1 MVFQYSSVNIPAFEG
16 GKIMRN
22 RPVALRY
29 IYMALFM
36 LFFMV
41 GCTTPMDK
49 SSPIAVTP
57 VLEQYEYKQREKV
70 CFFPSFTNENE
81 KAEILSVST
90 EDGFFICMT
99 AEETQADSFINSQRT
114 LLRFLQDNGVA
125 VRELNYVAINFDD
138 NFSECAKDT
147 AYIAL
152 SSTETWQQVLVT
164 LQVLWGD
171 YTDYGYVYGMA
182 NAIASHLGWETD
194 TLETVESSAMDAF
207 FCVNPQALNLL
218 YPAFTE
224 RYATEETIR
233 YSKLLSLDL
242 FEQIDLCDAMK
253 KPIETQLDTFDTL
266 LQGYSEKI
274 GASFS
279 RQVCGYAYRGP
290 YLPLCIQGT
299 YATHIVD
306 HGYKDYHSDIFEDY
320 FSDYVTIYQ
329 TAEILDA
336 EIVEAV
342 ARFGLEDSAGNIRI
356 NWLSEYSAMTKF
368 AKRHVNTCYVSMQEA
383 YVTTIS
389 LYLHAYHYHIAHLI
403 NPNSDLS
410 WQTSAFCEIGRI
422 YSQYALDA
430 TEKTFTQNSKW
441 AELYESFTEHTY
453 QEGTEH
459 YFEVF
464 DVLSYA
470 LNEDF
475 RLDYHKDGAFLNS
488 FAYYLIKDFGEN
500 AVIDLMLFPDT
511 VTHVTGKTWETLEI
525 EWKQALM
532 DKYAGKE
539 IPSWLSEY

>member
-1 MVFQYSSVNIPAFEG
+1 
-16 GKIMRN
+16 MRN
-22 RPVALRY
+22 RPVALCL
-29 IYMALFM
+29 IYMVLFV
-36 LFFMV
+36 LLVMV
-41 GCTTPMDK
+41 GCTSPMDK
-49 SSPIAVTP
+49 SFPIPVTP

-90 EDGFFICMT
+90 EDGFFVCMT
-99 AEETQADSFINSQRT
+99 TDKAQADSFINAQRT
-114 LLRFLQDNGVA
+114 LLHFLQDNGVA
-125 VRELNYVAINFDD
+125 LRELNYVAINFDD
-138 NFSECAKDT
+138 NFSESAKNT

-152 SSTETWQQVLVT
+152 SSTQTWQQVLVT
-164 LQVLWGD
+164 LQAIWGD
-171 YTDYGYVYGMA
+171 YTDYGYVYAMA
-182 NAIASHLGWETD
+182 NTIATHLGWETEAV
-194 TLETVESSAMDAF
+194 ETAEQSAMDTF
-207 FCVNPQALNLL
+207 FCENPQALNLL
-218 YPAFTE
+218 YPAFTA
-224 RYATEETIR
+224 RYAAEETIR
-233 YSKLLSLDL
+233 YSKSLSLDL
-242 FEQIDLCDAMK
+242 FEHIDLCDVLK
-253 KPIETQLDTFDTL
+253 KPIETQLDEYEVL
-266 LQGYSEKI
+266 LHEYSERI

-279 RQVCGYAYRGP
+279 RQGCDYAYRGP

-329 TAEILDA
+329 TAEILDV

-389 LYLHAYHYHIAHLI
+389 LYLHAYYYHIAHLI
-403 NPNSDLS
+403 NQNSEIP
-410 WQTSAFCEIGRI
+410 WQTSAFCEIGRS
-422 YSQYALDA
+422 YSRYALYA

-441 AELYESFTEHTY
+441 AELFYSFTGHTY
-453 QEGTEH
+453 QAGMES

-470 LNEDF
+470 LNDDF
-475 RLDYHKDGAFLNS
+475 ILDYHRDGAFLNS

-500 AVIDLMLFPDT
+500 AIINLMLFPDT
-511 VTHVTGKTWETLEI
+511 VIEVTGKTWEALEN
-525 EWKQALM
+525 EWKQSIM

-539 IPSWLSEY
+539 IPGWLSED

>member
-1 MVFQYSSVNIPAFEG
+1 MQNRLVAFG
-16 GKIMRN
+16 LICT
-22 RPVALRY
+22 V
-29 IYMALFM
+29 LFI
-36 LFFMV
+36 LLVVV
-41 GCTTPMDK
+41 GCTTPKDTT
-49 SSPIAVTP
+49 SLIAATP
-57 VLEQYEYKQREKV
+57 VQERYEYKQREKI

-90 EDGFFICMT
+90 EDGSFICMT
-99 AEETQADSFINSQRT
+99 TEKPLADSFINAQRT
-114 LLRFLQDNGVA
+114 LLHFLQNNGVA
-125 VRELNYVAINFDD
+125 IRELNYIAINFDD
-138 NFSECAKDT
+138 NFSESAKDT

-164 LQVLWGD
+164 LQALWGD
-171 YTDYGYVYGMA
+171 YTDYGYIYAMS
-182 NAIASHLGWETD
+182 NAIASQLGWKTD
-194 TLETVESSAMDAF
+194 VLQTAEQSAMAAF
-207 FCVNPQALNLL
+207 FCENPLALNLL
-218 YPAFTE
+218 YPAFSV
-224 RYATEETIR
+224 RYATEETVW
-233 YSKLLSLDL
+233 YSKLLSLSL
-242 FEQIDLCDAMK
+242 FEHVDLRDAFK
-253 KPIETQLDTFDTL
+253 KPIEVQLDAFEAL
-266 LQGYSEKI
+266 LYGYSEKI
-274 GASFS
+274 GATFS
-279 RQVCGYAYRGP
+279 RQACGYAYRGP
-290 YLPLCIQGT
+290 YLPLCIRAT

-306 HGYKDYHSDIFEDY
+306 HGYNDYHSDIFEDY
-320 FSDYVTIYQ
+320 FGDYVTIYQ
-329 TAEILDA
+329 TAKILDE

-389 LYLHAYHYHIAHLI
+389 LYLHAYYYHIAHLI
-403 NPNSDLS
+403 NPNSDMS

-453 QEGTEH
+453 QAGTEH

-470 LNEDF
+470 LNNNF
-475 RLDYHKDGAFLNS
+475 SLDYHKDGAFLNS

-511 VTHVTGKTWETLEI
+511 VTHVTGKTWETLEN
-525 EWKQALM
+525 EWQQSLV

-539 IPSWLSEY
+539 IPSWLSEG